1 MLATPR
7 DTTALPTVGYAL
19 WMAKTKGQSVGQTL
33 GGIIVGFDQQIFR
46 TTPPVSELLAKGTPL
61 RAVAA
66 SGGGTLTVG
75 TPDDPATPASEPET
89 LVLTAPR
96 VEAIVDLAL

>member
-1 MLATPR
+1 MT
-7 DTTALPTVGYAL
+7 
-19 WMAKTKGQSVGQTL
+19 KKKGQPIGQTI

-46 TTPPVSELLAKGTPL
+46 TTPPVNELVAKGTPL

-75 TPDDPATPASEPET
+75 MPGDPERTTVSRTHDVGAG
-89 LVLTAPR
+89 PR
-96 VEAIVDLAL
+96 RY